1 MSNTTNPIIT
11 AMASLILNGAQE
23 EYTIDEPVLNSLR
36 KIQVVYSTDSAL
48 SILAAAHVKR
58 ILSTMNPDSIGSK
71 MYTVSFQEIGSF
83 RAVEDT
89 DAYLWIDVE
98 AHAVV
103 TNLYPD
109 VQSIE
114 VRGNGYHDWD
124 YNHVH
129 ESICNYSLERDLPLR
144 YYDDYAKTEPSRNS
158 VNVGILLSTMC
169 AFNQIAP
176 EIEIPDIKT
185 MIESLSDQQADVALF
200 YSREAK
206 TDTLLFVFSDV
217 CTALAELGHNAPAR
231 LRPKAGA
238 GSLVEQ
244 MRAGDFVA
252 LFYHNQFT
260 NVRKQLM
267 AMGVREYVVTRARS
281 IRDVDR
287 TVPVIT
293 SRINEYFW
301 LARRIVEL
309 NGQYFHNA
317 RLVREGVF
325 VTTNL
330 PSNAVLVHK
339 RMEVVNQG

>member
-1 MSNTTNPIIT
+1 MSDTTNPIIT
-11 AMASLILNGAQE
+11 AMASLSLKGTQE
-23 EYTIDEPVLNSLR
+23 EYTIDEPILNGLR
-36 KIQVVYSTDSAL
+36 TIQIVYSTDSAL
-48 SILAAAHVKR
+48 SILAAAHIKR
-58 ILSTMNPDSIGSK
+58 TLALVNPDSIGSK
-71 MYTVSFQEIGSF
+71 MYTVNFQEIGSF
-83 RAVEDT
+83 RVIENT
-89 DAYLWIDVE
+89 DAYIWIDVE
-98 AHAVV
+98 THAVV
-103 TNLYPD
+103 SNLYPD

-114 VRGNGYHDWD
+114 VRGNGYNAWD
-124 YNHVH
+124 YNFIH
-129 ESICNYSLERDLPLR
+129 ESICNYSREKGLPLR
-144 YYDDYAKTEPSRNS
+144 YYDDSTKIVPTRNS
-158 VNVGILLSTMC
+158 VNVGILLSAMC
-169 AFNQIAP
+169 AFNQLAP
-176 EIEIPDIKT
+176 EIEIPDVKG

-217 CTALAELGHNAPAR
+217 CTGLAELGHNAPAN
-231 LRPKAGA
+231 LRPVANS
-238 GSLVEQ
+238 GSLIEQ
-244 MRAGDFVA
+244 MRTGDFVA
-252 LFYHNQFT
+252 LFYHNQFI

-339 RMEVVNQG
+339 RMEVVNQN